1 MVYSDRSTVL
11 NRKRNAT
18 RSEDDEE
25 DQHLVNLCR
34 RTDSRHVLIGK
45 RLCVRCS
52 KQCELGGSRI
62 EGITR
67 LLGCERL
74 NVPKRLH
81 STNRKR
87 TLKRIQQI
95 VQGDWRVM
103 VLSDPRKEKSSTP

>member
-1 MVYSDRSTVL
+1 MENSDRSTVR

-52 KQCELGGSRI
+52 KQCELGGSCI
-62 EGITR
+62 EGRKR
-67 LLGCERL
+67 LLGSERR
-74 NVPKRLH
+74 NVLKRRH
-81 STNRKR
+81 ITDRKR
-87 TLKRIQQI
+87 TLKRIANAVHPSI
-95 VQGDWRVM
+95 TIGI
-103 VLSDPRKEKSSTP
+103 PRQ